1 MMRTRRKGHAVELLC
16 ETCDQHYAE
25 VFPDRFVVYSSH
37 FGKSHTSGLGLE
49 EMQKVYEV
57 AQSGNYLRLECTCN
71 QLACAVVQLNR
82 LTITT
87 KHKAQTWQT
96 HSNAL
101 TLEDIAEICRMIDAS
116 DAILPGELNASNL
129 SAA

>member
-1 MMRTRRKGHAVELLC
+1 MRTRRKGHSIELLC

-25 VFPDRFVVYSSH
+25 VFLDRFVVYSSH
-37 FGKSHTSGLGLE
+37 FGKSHTSGLGFE
-49 EMQKVYEV
+49 EMQKVYDV

-71 QLACAVVQLNR
+71 QLPCAVVQLHR

-101 TLEDIAEICRMIDAS
+101 TLEDIAEICRMISQSDDTITTVLDA
-116 DAILPGELNASNL
+116 PTQ